1 MSTEKSTSNSTRPG
15 ARSQFASQLTE
26 GRERFLAHAIEHGF
40 EIGRRTPEDFL
51 RHFPPRA
58 IMEGLRDQP
67 RLRSNILVVATGV
80 RAKVA
85 TKKSA
90 ASAGDDLQIA
100 LDEGETDPAAIVSL
114 FEPDDRVRYLD
125 HERLWAY
132 VIEGDFWKVGAAD
145 PSALEQASRHVAF
158 MLDRGLADALITER
172 DIVEGITVHTL
183 AELLPRPELER
194 VLTATLGN
202 ARQGAA
208 FTERDFLAQVSAT
221 TLVKDIPLPVVWDRV
236 IAPRIAVAHAFVKV
250 AAPVPRAVAAAVE
263 RAPVTGTMAA
273 IPPAAATTERAPVTG
288 TMAAIPAAAT
298 PANAA
303 PATPS
308 TATPAAEETAPAR
321 AESPADGADAKR
333 VVPRLLGT
341 MPASATPFRVVR
353 PNVEVQSSARK
364 TRRSKPPSMAPAA
377 PITALA
383 DAATSPEMAH
393 ILRGADEVDV
403 EIDEDDDS

>member
-1 MSTEKSTSNSTRPG
+1 MSTEEPKTKSTRPG
-15 ARSQFASQLTE
+15 ARSQFASQLTA
-26 GRERFLAHAIEHGF
+26 GRERFLAHVIEHGL

-100 LDEGETDPAAIVSL
+100 LDEGETDPASIVSL

-125 HERLWAY
+125 NERLWAY
-132 VIEGDFWKVGAAD
+132 VIEGDFWKAGAAD
-145 PSALEQASRHVAF
+145 PSALERAARHLAF

-172 DIVEGITVHTL
+172 DIVEGLTVHTL
-183 AELLPRPELER
+183 VELLPRPVIER
-194 VLTATLGN
+194 VLAATLGN
-202 ARQGAA
+202 ARQSAA

-250 AAPVPRAVAAAVE
+250 VVPVPVPRAVAAAAE
-263 RAPVTGTMAA
+263 KAPVTGTMAA
-273 IPPAAATTERAPVTG
+273 IPPASAPVTVTVAAVTVP
-288 TMAAIPAAAT
+288 TMTAPTPVAT
-298 PANAA
+298 
-303 PATPS
+303 
-308 TATPAAEETAPAR
+308 ETAPAR
-321 AESPADGADAKR
+321 ADSAADAAATEAKR
-333 VVPRLLGT
+333 VVPRPLAT
-341 MPASATPFRVVR
+341 MPAAASPFRVVR

-364 TRRSKPPSMAPAA
+364 TRRSKPPSMAPGA

-393 ILRGADEVDV
+393 ILGGADDLDV
-403 EIDEDDDS
+403 EIDDDDDS